1 MPSVQHSI
9 RRFEFDAWLLE
20 RSGAEF
26 VQHAVR
32 EIRADGESYS
42 IDGAFRCRYLIG
54 AAGTACPVRRTLFGG
69 TLPRTRALQTA
80 TLELEFPCEWRDPDC
95 HLWFFEHRL
104 PGYSWYV
111 PKASGWLNIG
121 IGGMAARLKQRGD
134 NLWDHWRRFACEGGA
149 AIRDPYPGR
158 SDRL

>member
-1 MPSVQHSI
+1 M
-9 RRFEFDAWLLE
+9 E
-20 RSGAEF
+20 RSVVAISSVPAAPRVPF
-26 VQHAVR
+26 VEA
-32 EIRADGESYS
+32 
-42 IDGAFRCRYLIG
+42 
-54 AAGTACPVRRTLFGG
+54 LFGD

-111 PKASGWLNIG
+111 PKACGWLNIG

-134 NLWDHWRRFACEGGA
+134 NLSGALAALRLEDGA
-149 AIRDPYPGR
+149 AIRDPHSGR